1 MNAEDQELL
10 ARYLD
15 DVLTDD
21 EAARLRTLLENSAE
35 ARRMLRDLATVDAK
49 LTELAAGAFDGPAIL
64 SPLALP
70 DTKPTVAPSS
80 PGVGYG
86 WRVACGI
93 AAGLVVGVI
102 SSSMAWAYGMPRW
115 LEVSPA
121 PVYLVEESFEHDPAP
136 LSGGVP
142 TLPAVWSGDFSRVT
156 GPREGIAPAEGTRM
170 LEILRSDYE
179 GKPTPDG
186 SYCGDV
192 FRLVDLRPY
201 KDRLADGSFVVNFA
215 AAFNSLPFPEGEV
228 YSVAICVNALTAD
241 MATSPSELLSA
252 AREHSLA
259 MSRTCCPRIDRDP
272 KTWEGLV
279 TEMRVPPESEL
290 LLVQLSV
297 LHGLPGQ
304 RRVELGGHFVDSVR
318 VWLVHKPDRR

>member
-15 DVLTDD
+15 DVLTED
-21 EAARLRTLLENSAE
+21 EAARLRTLLQESAE

-49 LTELAAGAFDGPAIL
+49 LTELAAGALEGPASL
-64 SPLALP
+64 
-70 DTKPTVAPSS
+70 APSS
-80 PGVGYG
+80 FTDAEPASPPALSGGYG

-102 SSSMAWAYGMPRW
+102 SSSMAWAYGVPRW

-121 PVYLVEESFEHDPAP
+121 PVSLLEESFEREPAP
-136 LSGGVP
+136 LPGGMP
-142 TLPAVWSGDFSRVT
+142 TLPAVWSGDFSQVT
-156 GPREGIAPAEGTRM
+156 GARDGLTPAAGTRM

-201 KDRLADGSFVVNFA
+201 KDSLADGSFVVNFA

-228 YSVAICVNALTAD
+228 YSVSICINALTAD
-241 MATSPSELLSA
+241 MATSPAELMSA

-259 MSRTCCPRIDRDP
+259 MSRTCCPRIDRDV
-272 KTWEGLV
+272 KTWEALA
-279 TEMRVPPESEL
+279 TQMRVPPETEL

-297 LHGLPGQ
+297 LHGLPDQ

-318 VWLVHKPDRR
+318 VWLVHRPDRR